1 MGAKIYAVSDHSA
14 HLAPKLDYLKELS
27 GGNQSFVNEIIDMF
41 IAEAPQSVENAF
53 RFLQE
58 KNYQM
63 LKLTV
68 HKLKSSVQVVGGYHL
83 AYLMQ
88 EIEKASTETTGTDIL
103 HQMLSKLNIGIEHI
117 IRFLGEEAGAHGS
130 TVNASER

>member
-1 MGAKIYAVSDHSA
+1 MSAKIYAISDHSA

-27 GGNQSFVNEIIDMF
+27 GGDQSFINEIIDMF
-41 IAEAPQSVENAF
+41 ITEAPLSVENAF

-83 AYLMQ
+83 ANLIQ
-88 EIEKASTETTGTDIL
+88 EIENASTESTRTDIL
-103 HQMLSKLNIGIEHI
+103 HQMLSKLHSGIEHI
-117 IRFLGEEAGAHGS
+117 IKFLGEELS
-130 TVNASER
+130 TVDSTENAA

>member
-1 MGAKIYAVSDHSA
+1 MSAKIYAISDHSA
-14 HLAPKLDYLKELS
+14 SHAPKLDYLNELS
-27 GGNQSFVNEIIDMF
+27 GGDQSFISEIIEMF
-41 IAEAPQSVENAF
+41 ITDAPQSVENAF

-83 AYLMQ
+83 AHLIQ
-88 EIEKASTETTGTDIL
+88 EIENASNENIKTDIL
-103 HQMLSKLNIGIEHI
+103 HQMLSQLNTGIVHI
-117 IRFLGEEAGAHGS
+117 VTHLNELLKSSFVRTA
-130 TVNASER
+130 NAA